1 MNLDNNQK
9 PFHPMNK
16 LPILAALLLPALLSA
31 APLSMQSPFT
41 PGSAEQL
48 QRLAAQTGRPYLLYF
63 TAAEVAICDWME
75 ENTFADPALTEYLTE
90 FYLAGRVDI
99 QTEEGGQLQ
108 HRYEVNQL
116 PSVLVF
122 NAGGHLL
129 GRQTGLMAPAAL
141 QDFLKGYD
149 RSSEGLRGGQALF
162 ASASR
167 PAAAAAILPS
177 PKAIV
182 PTYRARLV
190 PDRSSSATSLPAHQQ
205 PSPAA
210 QSAAPAQKATP
221 NPQAN
226 YTVQVGLY
234 TSYANAL
241 SAKQQLEA
249 RSSQPGSVQ
258 EVTLNGRKVFRLC
271 SGTFHD
277 AEQARAHQHAL
288 QGLGQEGFV
297 RGL

>member
-63 TAAEVAICDWME
+63 TTAEVAICDWME
-75 ENTFADPALTEYLTE
+75 ENTFADPALTEYLAE
-90 FYLAGRVDI
+90 FYFAGRIDV

-129 GRQTGLMAPAAL
+129 GRQTGLMAAAAL

-149 RSSEGLRGGQALF
+149 HSSEGLRGGQARF
-162 ASASR
+162 ASAPS
-167 PAAAAAILPS
+167 PAAAAILPS

-190 PDRSSSATSLPAHQQ
+190 PDRASSATPAPARQQ

-210 QSAAPAQKATP
+210 QAAAPAQKATV

-241 SAKQQLEA
+241 AAKQQLEA
-249 RSSQPGSVQ
+249 SSDCPGNVQ
-258 EVTLNGRKVFRLC
+258 EVALNGRKVFRLC
-271 SGTFHD
+271 SGAFPD
-277 AEQARAHQHAL
+277 VERARTHQQAL

-297 RGL
+297 RRL